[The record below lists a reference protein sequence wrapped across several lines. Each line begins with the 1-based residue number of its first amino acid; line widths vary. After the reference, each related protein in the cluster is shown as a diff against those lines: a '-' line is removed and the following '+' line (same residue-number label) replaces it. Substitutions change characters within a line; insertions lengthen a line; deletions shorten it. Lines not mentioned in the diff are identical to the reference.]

1 MGVHGE
7 AGASHR
13 SAVRRRTGP
22 DVTRGRG
29 IRGRDRAS
37 AQRVRQLR
45 ARPEVAV
52 TSRQC
57 MLWLLYIIGT
67 EHHHYCIFSVLY
79 IVTTVYIVA
88 TVFFMYLLY
97 L

>member
-1 MGVHGE
+1 M
-7 AGASHR
+7 
-13 SAVRRRTGP
+13 
-22 DVTRGRG
+22 
-29 IRGRDRAS
+29 
-37 AQRVRQLR
+37 
-45 ARPEVAV
+45 

-67 EHHHYCIFSVLY
+67 EHHHYSIFSVLY

>member
-1 MGVHGE
+1 
-7 AGASHR
+7 
-13 SAVRRRTGP
+13 
-22 DVTRGRG
+22 
-29 IRGRDRAS
+29 
-37 AQRVRQLR
+37 
-45 ARPEVAV
+45 
-52 TSRQC
+52 

-97 L
+97 LEDFKLCITHLKQTVLKNR